1 MKTKYRTIVLVLV
14 LVLAALLW
22 APGVFAADESML
34 QICLAAHADYSP
46 VYATRSIPAS
56 AQEVTA
62 VFRFPPGE
70 THKKVT
76 GKWIAVDVGTA
87 APPNHVMI
95 TKTMEGETKKGRLS
109 IDLPRALPVGK
120 YRLEVEADGKA
131 WKSAEFTV
139 VPDLPAPTLPG
150 PEALLPVKPGQTW
163 SYDFAQQAGGGAKI
177 NMPGVQPDAEGRYHA
192 KVSITVA
199 GLDAAGQHL
208 ELKRNGQLVF
218 EEWWRLDQKGLSSTK
233 RKAGDDVSVLD
244 PPQVLL
250 PWPLKVPKTWNYSP
264 RDGSYRQT
272 YTLWGPVPVKTSG
285 GDKPGYVVFIEQPA
299 GTMTL
304 TVERHFLPGVGLG
317 REIIV
322 TALDHEMV
330 SRQEMVLKP

>member
-1 MKTKYRTIVLVLV
+1 MKTRCRTVVFVLILS
-14 LVLAALLW
+14 ALLW
-22 APGVFAADESML
+22 TPGVFAADEAML

-62 VFRFPPGE
+62 VFRFSPGE
-70 THKKVT
+70 THKKII

-95 TKTMEGETKKGRLS
+95 TKTLEGDAKKGRLS
-109 IDLPRALPVGK
+109 IELPRALPVGK

-131 WKSAEFTV
+131 WKSAEFNV
-139 VPDLPAPTLPG
+139 VPDLPAPTLAG
-150 PEALLPVKPGQTW
+150 PEALLPLKQGQTW
-163 SYDFAQQAGGGAKI
+163 NSDFVQQAGSGAKI
-177 NMPGVQPDAEGRYHA
+177 NWPGVQPDAQGRYHA
-192 KVSITVA
+192 NVSMTVA
-199 GLDAAGQHL
+199 GSDAAGQHL

-218 EEWWRLDQKGLSSTK
+218 EEWWRLDQKGLSATK
-233 RKAGDDVSVLD
+233 RKAGDEVSVLD

-250 PWPLKVPKTWNYSP
+250 PWPLKVPKTWSYSP

-272 YTLWGPVPVKTSG
+272 YTLWGPVPIKTSG
-285 GDKPGYVVFIEQPA
+285 GDKPGYVVFVEQPFGA
-299 GTMTL
+299 MTL
-304 TVERHFLPGVGLG
+304 TVERHFLPGVGLV
-317 REIIV
+317 REIII
-322 TALDHEMV
+322 TGLDHDMV